1 MFRRIARPLLA
12 AVFVNSGIDA
22 LRNPEPRAKLAAG
35 LVHAAAERFGT
46 PDDPLLAARI
56 NGGVMVAGGLGLATG
71 AAPRT
76 SALALAGSLV
86 PTTVAG
92 HAFWE
97 YPKDEQPAQRTQF
110 LKNAG
115 LLAGLL
121 LTVDAPRAHAKTPKK
136 VKQAEQ
142 AQDVAVATRKA
153 SRRSGRIAEKQARE
167 QTKQMA
173 KVEAVALRAQ
183 AKAEKAEARLE
194 RRRDGAKAAA

>member
-35 LVHAAAERFGT
+35 IVHAAAERLGT
-46 PDDPLLAARI
+46 PDDPLLAARV
-56 NGGVMVAGGLGLATG
+56 NAGVMVAGGLGLATG

-86 PTTVAG
+86 PTTLAG

-97 YPKDEQPAQRTQF
+97 YPKAEQAGQRTQF
-110 LKNAG
+110 LKNLG

-121 LTVDAPRAHAKTPKK
+121 LTVDTPRTREKAAKK
-136 VKQAEQ
+136 VKQAEK
-142 AQDVAVATRKA
+142 AQDVAKATRKA

-167 QTKQMA
+167 QSRQMA
-173 KVEAVALRAQ
+173 KVEAVALRSQ

-194 RRRDGAKAAA
+194 RRRDQAQAA

>member
-12 AVFVNSGIDA
+12 AVFVHAGVDA
-22 LRNPEPRAKLAAG
+22 LRHPEPRAKLAAG

-46 PDDPLLAARI
+46 PDDPLLAARL

-86 PTTVAG
+86 PTTLVG

-97 YPKDEQPAQRTQF
+97 YPAAEQPAQRTQF
-110 LKNAG
+110 LKNLG

-121 LTVDAPRAHAKTPKK
+121 LTVDVPYAQEKAVRTARKATKAEAAAAGREKASKKAEKLARA
-136 VKQAEQ
+136 QAEE
-142 AQDVAVATRKA
+142 AAA
-153 SRRSGRIAEKQARE
+153 
-167 QTKQMA
+167 
-173 KVEAVALRAQ
+173 VEAKALKAQ
-183 AKAEKAEARLE
+183 AKAAKAEARVQKAQDRLE
-194 RRRDGAKAAA
+194 RRRDSD

>member
-35 LVHAAAERFGT
+35 LVYAAAERFGT

-97 YPKDEQPAQRTQF
+97 YPKAEQPAQRTQF

-136 VKQAEQ
+136 VKQAEE

>member
-22 LRNPEPRAKLAAG
+22 LRNPEPRAKLATG
-35 LVHAAAERFGT
+35 MVHAAAERFGT
-46 PDDPLLAARI
+46 PDDPLLAARV
-56 NGGVMVAGGLGLATG
+56 NAGVMVAGGLGLATG

-86 PTTVAG
+86 PSTLAG

-97 YPKDEQPAQRTQF
+97 YPKAEQGAQRTQF
-110 LKNAG
+110 LKNVG

-121 LTVDAPRAHAKTPKK
+121 LTVDAPRATQRTAKK
-136 VKQAEQ
+136 VKKAEQ
-142 AQDVAVATRKA
+142 AKDVAVATRKA
-153 SRRSGRIAEKQARE
+153 SRRSGKIAEKQARE

-173 KVEAVALRAQ
+173 KVEAVALKAQ
-183 AKAEKAEARLE
+183 AKAEKAGARFA
-194 RRRDGAKAAA
+194 RRRGEAQAA

>member
-1 MFRRIARPLLA
+1 MFRRIARPLIA

-22 LRNPEPRAKLAAG
+22 LRNPEPRAKLATG

-46 PDDPLLAARI
+46 PDDPLLAARL

-86 PTTVAG
+86 PTTLAG

-97 YPKDEQPAQRTQF
+97 YPKAEQPAQRTQF
-110 LKNAG
+110 LKNLG
-115 LLAGLL
+115 LLGGLL
-121 LTVDAPRAHAKTPKK
+121 LTVDAPRATERSAKK
-136 VKQAEQ
+136 VKKAEH
-142 AQDVAVATRKA
+142 AGDVAAATRKA

-173 KVEAVALRAQ
+173 KVEALALKAQ
-183 AKAEKAEARLE
+183 VKAEKAEARME
-194 RRRDGAKAAA
+194 KRRGEARAAA

>member
-35 LVHAAAERFGT
+35 IVHAAAERLGT
-46 PDDPLLAARI
+46 PDDPLLAARV
-56 NGGVMVAGGLGLATG
+56 NAGVMVVGGLGLATG

-86 PTTVAG
+86 PTTLAG

-97 YPKDEQPAQRTQF
+97 YPKAEQATQRVQF
-110 LKNAG
+110 LKNVG

-121 LTVDAPRAHAKTPKK
+121 LTVDTPYAPERAAKK
-136 VKQAEQ
+136 VKKAEQ
-142 AQDVAVATRKA
+142 AKELAAATRKA

-173 KVEAVALRAQ
+173 KVEAVALKAA
-183 AKAEKAEARLE
+183 AKAEKAEARME
-194 RRRDGAKAAA
+194 KRRDEAQAAA

>member
-35 LVHAAAERFGT
+35 IVHAAAERFGT
-46 PDDPLLAARI
+46 PDDPLLASRI
-56 NGGVMVAGGLGLATG
+56 NAGVMVAGGLGLATG

-86 PTTVAG
+86 PTTLAG

-97 YPKDEQPAQRTQF
+97 YPKAEQSGQRTQF

-121 LTVDAPRAHAKTPKK
+121 LTVDTPRAPERAAKK
-136 VKQAEQ
+136 VKKAAQAKDM
-142 AQDVAVATRKA
+142 AKATRKA
-153 SRRSGRIAEKQARE
+153 SRRSGKIAEQQARE
-167 QTKQMA
+167 QSKQMA
-173 KVEAVALRAQ
+173 KVEAVALKAQ

-194 RRRDGAKAAA
+194 RRRGEAQSD